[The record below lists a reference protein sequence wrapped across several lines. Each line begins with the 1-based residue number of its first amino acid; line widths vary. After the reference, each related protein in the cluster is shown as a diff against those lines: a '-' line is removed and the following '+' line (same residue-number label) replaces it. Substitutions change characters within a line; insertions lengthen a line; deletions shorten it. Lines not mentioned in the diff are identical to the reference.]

1 MHLSLGDYCW
11 FMLYLILYLRYRL
24 EKSLILFSAF
34 KILCLH
40 IVKYTC
46 AKDKSRVIL
55 MGSNGIHLVSLYCFD
70 LSELMELS
78 FYVKLYYR
86 CICKLLSYYLIMV
99 I

>member
-46 AKDKSRVIL
+46 AKDKST
-55 MGSNGIHLVSLYCFD
+55 
-70 LSELMELS
+70 ES
-78 FYVKLYYR
+78 F
-86 CICKLLSYYLIMV
+86 
-99 I
+99 